1 MSQQRSVSIDHER
14 PISSEKDETRN
25 SLSSSLSSEHEEVVT
40 RTKVN
45 EEFSRAKTAQEFLK
59 RITKPSLYT
68 VFRVRRRRR
77 RSTDNTDNDS
87 SSGYYLSIER
97 ILEHGRR
104 LFESLSERQRV
115 SFFNE
120 DAREFAKYLERI
132 VKIDLW
138 MDEGIELGDVQNA
151 SSAQCAECYMVT
163 IAIEEEDYD
172 ERGGIGMVV
181 LRTHA
186 LLTPLPNVVPPPRL
200 REENKVE
207 EEIELYAILQGEPR
221 EHPHKKHTNWVI
233 KRESLEIQRQLW
245 NEREEE
251 NENKNCQK
259 TTTTISFKR
268 KKFVECVLCKH
279 DEEEDD
285 YLLYEGLTTNVF
297 ILKTDPTDA
306 ERVILQ
312 TAPNEDVLLGVARGC
327 VLHACDDLALQISL
341 SHPRW
346 SERASWIALFT
357 TNSITTCK
365 PFKGV
370 VNAITKE
377 LVRFPEKSSIDADEI
392 MRSIDEKT
400 SHLMSES

>member
-14 PISSEKDETRN
+14 PISSEKDETRK

-59 RITKPSLYT
+59 RIMKPSLYT

-120 DAREFAKYLERI
+120 DAREFAKHLERI

-181 LRTHA
+181 L
-186 LLTPLPNVVPPPRL
+186 
-200 REENKVE
+200 
-207 EEIELYAILQGEPR
+207 
-221 EHPHKKHTNWVI
+221 
-233 KRESLEIQRQLW
+233 
-245 NEREEE
+245 
-251 NENKNCQK
+251 
-259 TTTTISFKR
+259 
-268 KKFVECVLCKH
+268 
-279 DEEEDD
+279 
-285 YLLYEGLTTNVF
+285 
-297 ILKTDPTDA
+297 
-306 ERVILQ
+306 
-312 TAPNEDVLLGVARGC
+312 
-327 VLHACDDLALQISL
+327 
-341 SHPRW
+341 
-346 SERASWIALFT
+346 
-357 TNSITTCK
+357 
-365 PFKGV
+365 
-370 VNAITKE
+370 
-377 LVRFPEKSSIDADEI
+377 
-392 MRSIDEKT
+392 
-400 SHLMSES
+400 